1 MAANI
6 DKSKRDFLAMGCFGC
21 LLAGSQCGDALAA
34 AGAGEKRGLFS
45 GKVLNPCF
53 DGLPARL
60 RDHAFTQRA
69 FEGLRAEKVWDVHA
83 HLLGNGDSGSGC
95 KISPKLESLLYPL
108 QFLQKKFFLNGACV
122 DEKRGQV
129 DVDYVARLQ
138 RLMADFPVG
147 YKLMLLAFDR
157 AHAVDGALLAEDSAF
172 YVPNQYCAKVVG
184 ETTTRFAYAASIH
197 PYREDAVDAL
207 NTAVLSGAKAIK
219 WLPSAMGIDPAN
231 PRCDAFYQAAVK
243 HNIPIISHAGQERAV
258 KGVHAQQFGNPLRLQ
273 RALDRGVKVIVAHC
287 ASMGEDADESGTM
300 VESFSLFEKMMAI
313 KSHEGQ
319 LFGDVSAITQTNRAP
334 YLARVLGHADW
345 QTRLLNGSDYP
356 LPGVVP
362 LFNIG
367 KLVGNGWLR
376 ADVAVHLT
384 AVREYNPLLFD
395 FLLKRHLRV
404 NGAKFEAP
412 VFETARIF
420 GG

>member
-1 MAANI
+1 MNT
-6 DKSKRDFLAMGCFGC
+6 SKRDFLKMGCFSC
-21 LLAGSQCGDALAA
+21 LLVGSTCGDALATTPTA
-34 AGAGEKRGLFS
+34 PKRGLFS
-45 GKVLNPCF
+45 GAVLNACEV
-53 DGLPARL
+53 GLPPAL
-60 RDHAFTQRA
+60 RDHPFTQSA
-69 FEGLRAEKVWDVHA
+69 FEGLQADKVWDVHA

-122 DEKRGQV
+122 DETRGRV
-129 DVDYVARLQ
+129 DLDYVARLQ
-138 RLMADFPVG
+138 TLMADFPAG
-147 YKLMLLAFDR
+147 YKLMLLAFDH
-157 AHAVDGALLAEDSAF
+157 AHTVDGTQLANDSAF
-172 YVPNQYCAKVVG
+172 YVPNKYCAKVASASA
-184 ETTTRFAYAASIH
+184 TRFAFAASIH
-197 PYREDAVDAL
+197 PYREDAAEAL
-207 NTAVLSGAKAIK
+207 GLAVAQGAKAIK

-273 RALDRGVKVIVAHC
+273 RALDLGVKVIVAHC

-300 VESFSLFEKMMAI
+300 VESFSLFEKMMVI

-334 YLARVLGHADW
+334 YLKRIMRHGEW

-356 LPGVVP
+356 LPGVIP
-362 LFNIG
+362 LFDVG
-367 KLVGNGWLR
+367 KLVSNGWLR

-384 AVREYNPLLFD
+384 AVREYNALLFD
-395 FLLKRHLRV
+395 FLLKRHLRI
-404 NGAKFEAP
+404 NGARFEAP
-412 VFETARIF
+412 VFETARVF
-420 GG
+420 RS